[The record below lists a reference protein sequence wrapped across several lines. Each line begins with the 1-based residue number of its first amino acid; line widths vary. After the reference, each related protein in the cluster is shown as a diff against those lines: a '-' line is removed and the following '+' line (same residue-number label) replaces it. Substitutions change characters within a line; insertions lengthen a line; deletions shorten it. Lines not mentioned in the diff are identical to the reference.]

1 MPVCESLKWKAP
13 AKALVLRAATSPD
26 PTKFQRPPLPRWPGE
41 IEAELSGGLAARLLR
56 YFKAQ
61 VEDWYDVCRS
71 LSDWE
76 DRHLAENPTPE
87 RLTEHARLLNEL
99 ERVGRW
105 LLLAAQSPDFP
116 DRGTAE
122 LIAMTLQDLKDRR
135 SLWHGQMSEGR
146 RAEILQAIFHE
157 S

>member
-1 MPVCESLKWKAP
+1 MLTP
-13 AKALVLRAATSPD
+13 SPL
-26 PTKFQRPPLPRWPGE
+26 QSASQSICRP
-41 IEAELSGGLAARLLR
+41 GLAARLLR

-61 VEDWYDVCRS
+61 VEDWYDVCRHV
-71 LSDWE
+71 SDWE
-76 DRHLAENPTPE
+76 DRHLADNPTPA
-87 RLTEHARLLNEL
+87 RLTEHGHLLEEL

-105 LLLAAQSPDFP
+105 LSLAAQSPDFP
-116 DRGTAE
+116 DRATAE

-146 RAEILQAIFHE
+146 RAEILQAAFHE

>member
-1 MPVCESLKWKAP
+1 MNADSVPASLAEPV
-13 AKALVLRAATSPD
+13 D
-26 PTKFQRPPLPRWPGE
+26 
-41 IEAELSGGLAARLLR
+41 LSGGLAARLLR

-135 SLWHGQMSEGR
+135 SLWQGQMSEGR